1 MVEKYIGE
9 MLLLWKRMNINT
21 RKTDEASK
29 IITREKCVIPTKGPY
44 NDTKGQPG
52 FDRLAIILPKTVSTI
67 LVYPPVKGD
76 TSIFQS
82 ILEHIYEKRF
92 HKQPDTV
99 ILFAPPFYSIDKD
112 DANKNILA
120 NFLKF
125 KLSEET
131 DAIVHILTQHTDAN
145 KMIGCKL
152 YSQEDKPNKPLVNM
166 LEPTYVIYPFTR
178 MVGDTMAGSILIS
191 GCSANEV
198 NLPAS
203 NMRQI
208 SSVSSY
214 FSGGGRGS
222 LAYPPDI
229 TKEDYY
235 INKMMPPSVYRF
247 YGNRAHTFD
256 NNFIIMNLKGQDDTE
271 ERMAFGQDIDKF
283 IGLDDDRLSL
293 DGIDT
298 ETVRILDMQY
308 SVRKPTPE
316 VREDWSKLKFTMDE
330 AELLNKLQITP
341 SILNSEV
348 FRGDGNGM
356 LVKFL
361 VNLINSKCYTDK
373 DLLTREECS
382 ISEDFIDKVYSHL
395 LENDTRIDMGIQAT
409 KSVQLRQEENRK
421 RDEEAMSRVET
432 AEEEVERLKK
442 ENKIMRARF
451 GLDDSVTD
459 ESLLKDP
466 YEDGVLVLEDGADE
480 PEFNT
485 EFLDVS
491 DGKYNNKYYMFI
503 GSVDRIVG
511 LGDEEDEEDE
521 GELIIGRLYVD
532 VKKEE
537 EVSAAVD
544 VALKKISQDYPG
556 WKFFKEIGDK
566 ELDSARPATP
576 EAKA

>member
-44 NDTKGQPG
+44 DDTKGQPG

-503 GSVDRIVG
+503 GSIDRIVA
-511 LGDEEDEEDE
+511 LGDEEGEDE

>member
-1 MVEKYIGE
+1 MAEKYIGE
-9 MLLLWKRMNINT
+9 MLLLWKRMNIHT
-21 RKTDEASK
+21 GKTDEASK
-29 IITREKCVIPTKGPY
+29 IITREKCVMPKKGPY
-44 NDTKGQPG
+44 DDKKGQPG
-52 FDRLAIILPKTVSTI
+52 FDRLTIILPKTVSTI

-76 TSIFQS
+76 PSIFQA
-82 ILEHIYEKRF
+82 ILEHINEKRF

-112 DANKNILA
+112 DDNKNILA

-152 YSQEDKPNKPLVNM
+152 YSQEDKPNKPLINM

-178 MVGDTMAGSILIS
+178 IVGDSMAGSILFTA
-191 GCSANEV
+191 CSTNEV

-229 TKEDYY
+229 TKDDYF
-235 INKMMPPSVYRF
+235 INKMLPPSVYRF

-256 NNFIIMNLKGQDDTE
+256 NNYIIMDLKGGDDTDY
-271 ERMAFGQDIDKF
+271 RMAFGESIDKF
-283 IGLDDDRLSL
+283 VGLDDDRLSL

-298 ETVRILDMQY
+298 EIVPISDMQY

-316 VREDWSKLKFTMDE
+316 VRNDWSKMKFTMDE
-330 AELLNKLQITP
+330 AELLNNLQITP

-361 VNLINSKCYTDK
+361 ANLINSKCYTDK
-373 DLLTREECS
+373 DLLTKEECS
-382 ISEDFIDKVYSHL
+382 ISEDFIDKIYSHL
-395 LENDTRIDMGIQAT
+395 LENDTRIHEGIQAT
-409 KSVQLRQEENRK
+409 KSIQLRQEENRK
-421 RDEEAMSRVET
+421 REEEAMLR
-432 AEEEVERLKK
+432 AESAEGELERLK
-442 ENKIMRARF
+442 EANKIMKARF

-459 ESLLKDP
+459 ESLQKDP
-466 YEDGVLVLEDGADE
+466 YEDGVLVIDEGTDE

-485 EFLDVS
+485 EFLDLRN
-491 DGKYNNKYYMFI
+491 GKYHNKYYMFI
-503 GSVDRIVG
+503 GSTNRVFPI
-511 LGDEEDEEDE
+511 GDEEGDE
-521 GELIIGRLYVD
+521 GELIIGRMYVD

-556 WKFFKEIGDK
+556 WNFFKEIGDK
-566 ELDSARPATP
+566 EPDNARPATP